1 MNKGKRDIL
10 GMQNNI
16 YSMLL
21 YGKIRYCVKGSAS
34 TVAKASGI
42 PKGVEVD
49 KPGARL
55 WRPLPAK

>member
-1 MNKGKRDIL
+1 MNKGKRDTL
-10 GMQNNI
+10 CTQNNI

-21 YGKIRYCVKGSAS
+21 YGKIRYCVKGSAR
-34 TVAKASGI
+34 TVAKVSGT

-49 KPGARL
+49 EPGARL

>member
-1 MNKGKRDIL
+1 
-10 GMQNNI
+10 MQNNI

-21 YGKIRYCVKGSAS
+21 YRKIRNCVKGSAS

-49 KPGARL
+49 KPGTRL